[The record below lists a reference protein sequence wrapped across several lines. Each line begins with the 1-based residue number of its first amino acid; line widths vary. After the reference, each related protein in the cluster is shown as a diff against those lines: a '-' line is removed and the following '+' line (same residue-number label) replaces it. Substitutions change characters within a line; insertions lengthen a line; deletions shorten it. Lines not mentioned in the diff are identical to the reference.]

1 VTGGT
6 ISRVGLLIAV
16 AVLWGIPYVFIKVAV
31 QAGLS
36 PFVIVFFRAGIG
48 TLVLLPFLARSVS
61 LRRLIGRWRPLLA
74 VAVCDVAVPFV
85 LINIGEQSV
94 SSALAGIL
102 VAATPLFVAILA
114 IWVDRSERPDRGQS
128 FGLLLG
134 FGGVA
139 VLLGG
144 GPGGSGGSFQGAGLI
159 LLASFGYAVA
169 TLLVNQ
175 YLADLAPVAVTAAV
189 LGLSTALL
197 AVPAM
202 LTWSPVWPRPTVLA
216 ALGCLG
222 IACTGLAFLAYYA
235 LVATAGAARAA
246 VSTYL
251 APGFS
256 VLAGISLLGE
266 EFTARSA
273 AGLGLI
279 LLSSW
284 LATRTRPARSPGHTP
299 PSGEPC

>member
-1 VTGGT
+1 
-6 ISRVGLLIAV
+6 
-16 AVLWGIPYVFIKVAV
+16 
-31 QAGLS
+31 
-36 PFVIVFFRAGIG
+36 
-48 TLVLLPFLARSVS
+48 
-61 LRRLIGRWRPLLA
+61 
-74 VAVCDVAVPFV
+74 
-85 LINIGEQSV
+85 
-94 SSALAGIL
+94 
-102 VAATPLFVAILA
+102 
-114 IWVDRSERPDRGQS
+114 
-128 FGLLLG
+128 
-134 FGGVA
+134 
-139 VLLGG
+139 
-144 GPGGSGGSFQGAGLI
+144 
-159 LLASFGYAVA
+159 
-169 TLLVNQ
+169 
-175 YLADLAPVAVTAAV
+175 V

-273 AGLGLI
+273 AGLSLI

-284 LATRTRPARSPGHTP
+284 LATRTRPARSPGCTP